1 PRLERDIGALGR
13 RTHAVAHRRTA
24 DADGVMQEARHL
36 RERVRARRRECRAEP
51 EVVNTLAWQHALA
64 QEVRYVVPQRRIGR
78 IKREDVHGHARLEQR
93 PHVPCEERNSPAWEL
108 MSEDGEPQRDD
119 PQTVTVLAT
128 PRNADRARSKRGT
141 ASPARG
147 APVTRPGQLSRPAPG
162 AARPPPRLAPGL
174 RSARLEVDPAHNLQ

>member
-1 PRLERDIGALGR
+1 MHSIELVDNSTMSFYVLFSRKLTYFFFFFLMNRPPPKFSPFPHPAPFPSAPLAPPPPPKPP
-13 RTHAVAHRRTA
+13 RRTA

-36 RERVRARRRECRAEP
+36 RERVRPRRRECRAEP

-108 MSEDGEPQRDD
+108 MSEEIG
-119 PQTVTVLAT
+119 
-128 PRNADRARSKRGT
+128 RASCRER
-141 ASPARG
+141 
-147 APVTRPGQLSRPAPG
+147 V
-162 AARPPPRLAPGL
+162 
-174 RSARLEVDPAHNLQ
+174 